1 MAVSLP
7 ITIADAPR
15 WIRSHP
21 AAARGVIE
29 VAAGAGRQDLAV
41 VGLREPG
48 KDSAEVLVGM
58 GLPRASGGVEPVLDL
73 RQRVAP
79 AVARVVVERE
89 RAVAIGMYVVVT
101 AHARRPARRP
111 PPPVSQQIVAEQ
123 DLAFTVPQTGLPAGG
138 PFPNPQIVA
147 AKCWIRP

>member
-1 MAVSLP
+1 MVVSLP

-15 WIRSHP
+15 WIRSHA

-29 VAAGAGRQDLAV
+29 IAARAGGQDLAV

-48 KDSAEVLVGM
+48 KDSAEVFVRM

-79 AVARVVVERE
+79 AVARAVVERE
-89 RAVAIGMYVVVT
+89 RAVAIGMYVVVA
-101 AHARRPARRP
+101 AHTR
-111 PPPVSQQIVAEQ
+111 
-123 DLAFTVPQTGLPAGG
+123 
-138 PFPNPQIVA
+138 
-147 AKCWIRP
+147 